1 MEKVSSAFM
10 NNLRYVCLIFV
21 VTFGLITI
29 IGSGG
34 GGGGGSSEI
43 GGDIPVTIT
52 LSATAAS
59 STEIDLSWTEVSP
72 PPQYRIYMNGEEEY
86 AISLNTSY
94 TIGNLNPNT
103 KYCFKVYAAY
113 FPIGI
118 NDASNQACATTLI
131 DIPPSIPTN
140 LNSIAVSPGQID
152 LQWNASTDDYGVA
165 GYNIYRDGT
174 YLKSVT
180 GTSTSDTGLNPVT
193 DYCYTVSAYDT
204 VGNESSQS
212 SQSCETTPPDFTP
225 PTTPTNFV
233 AVAVS
238 EDQIDLSWSPSADD
252 GVVSGYNIFRNGM
265 YIQNTTDTSFSDTGL
280 NSNTQYCYTVSA
292 FDAAGNES
300 ALSDQAC
307 LVTSWTITSIPASSL
322 FGMRTSIAADS
333 TDNAHISYYENISI
347 GPNEWIGNL
356 RYATNVSISWVADTV
371 YNSGSSQGYDAS
383 IALDSSDKVH
393 ISFSVSPFGG
403 LKYATNVSGS
413 WVADTADS
421 AINVFDTS
429 IAVDSANNV
438 YISYTATGDLKYVTN
453 TSGSWVIDTIGS
465 SGCSGCAT
473 SIAVDSSDKV
483 HISYYDY
490 TNKDLKYITNIS
502 GSWIPDTVD
511 SQGDVGRYSS
521 IALDSSDKVHMS
533 YYDST
538 NEDLKYATNVSGS
551 WEIYTIDSSA
561 GINGYT
567 SIAIDS
573 EDNIHISYQIYTSVR
588 YATNR

>member
-1 MEKVSSAFM
+1 MKKIKGA
-10 NNLRYVCLIFV
+10 LKILPYICLCFV
-21 VTFGLITI
+21 ITFGLMTI
-29 IGSGG
+29 VGSGG
-34 GGGGGSSEI
+34 GGGGVGSLET
-43 GGDIPVTIT
+43 GGDIQVTIT
-52 LSATAAS
+52 LTATAVS

-72 PPQYRIYMNGEEEY
+72 TPSQYRIYMNGENY
-86 AISLNTSY
+86 GFFLGTSII
-94 TIGNLNPNT
+94 IGNLNPNT
-103 KYCFKVYAAY
+103 QYCFKVYASY

-118 NDASNQACATTLI
+118 TDGSNQACATTLI
-131 DIPPSIPTN
+131 DIPPAVPTN
-140 LNSIAVSPGQID
+140 LNTIAVSPGQID
-152 LQWNASTDDYGVA
+152 LQWDASTDDYGVT

-204 VGNESSQS
+204 VGNESAQS
-212 SQSCETTPPDFTP
+212 SQACETTPPDFTP

-238 EDQIDLSWSPSADD
+238 ADQIDLSWSPSTDD
-252 GVVSGYNIFRNGM
+252 GVVSGYKIFRNGM

-307 LVTSWTITSIPASSL
+307 LVTSWTITSIHAKSTL
-322 FGMRTSIAADS
+322 GMWTSIAVDS
-333 TDNAHISYYENISI
+333 ADNAHISYYENMSI

-356 RYATNVSISWVADTV
+356 TYATNVSGSWVAETV
-371 YNSGSSQGYDAS
+371 YSSGSSMGYDAS
-383 IALDSSDKVH
+383 IALDSFDKVH
-393 ISFSVSPFGG
+393 ISFSVGSLGG

-413 WVADTADS
+413 WVVDTIDT
-421 AINVFDTS
+421 NNGFDTS

-438 YISYTATGDLKYVTN
+438 CISYIGSGDLKYVTN

-465 SGCSGCAT
+465 SNCSGCKI

-483 HISYYDY
+483 HISYYDS
-490 TNKDLKYITNIS
+490 TNQDLKYATNVS